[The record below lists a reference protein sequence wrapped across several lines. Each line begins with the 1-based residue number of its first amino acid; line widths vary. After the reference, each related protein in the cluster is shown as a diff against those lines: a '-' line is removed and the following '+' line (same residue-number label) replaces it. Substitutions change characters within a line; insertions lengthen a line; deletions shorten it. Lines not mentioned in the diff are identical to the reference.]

1 MDSNPQP
8 KRSTKVNVSRPLS
21 GKSGNV
27 SGSDNEEARPSKY
40 SKAGGDKIK
49 KSVTITEQKS
59 KYGMMPQTMHDKDED
74 ISGIDIDQMTL
85 DELRDNFIKFLP
97 EDAPGK
103 LGDRLD
109 PEYMKR

>member
-1 MDSNPQP
+1 
-8 KRSTKVNVSRPLS
+8 
-21 GKSGNV
+21 
-27 SGSDNEEARPSKY
+27 
-40 SKAGGDKIK
+40 
-49 KSVTITEQKS
+49 
-59 KYGMMPQTMHDKDED
+59 MHDHGDAE

>member
-1 MDSNPQP
+1 M
-8 KRSTKVNVSRPLS
+8 
-21 GKSGNV
+21 
-27 SGSDNEEARPSKY
+27 SGSDNEQDPKGI
-40 SKAGGDKIK
+40 SKARTFGGKEK
-49 KSVTITEQKS
+49 KSVTISEQKS
-59 KYGMMPQTMHDKDED
+59 KYGNMPQTMHDHGETE